1 MNFHAIALQQLLEKH
16 CGVTE
21 DCWRATNVSMNR
33 ARISSLADIIPV
45 SQPTR
50 DPALLETEL
59 QLTVAEVPCSCRLG
73 NDAHLVAGIRE
84 NLPHMVQ
91 RDAVRP
97 RLQTHI
103 LARLLFW
110 RRVRALKVR

>member
-45 SQPTR
+45 SQATR
-50 DPALLETEL
+50 DPAVSEKEL
-59 QLTVAEVPCSCRLG
+59 QLNVAEVEVP
-73 NDAHLVAGIRE
+73 
-84 NLPHMVQ
+84 
-91 RDAVRP
+91 
-97 RLQTHI
+97 
-103 LARLLFW
+103 
-110 RRVRALKVR
+110 